1 MFSPR
6 PPAAF
11 RALAY
16 VISTILFVGV
26 QFAVAHAPL

>member
-1 MFSPR
+1 MFSSR

-16 VISTILFVGV
+16 LVSVVLFVGV
-26 QFAVAHAPL
+26 QIAVGNAPL

>member
-1 MFSPR
+1 MFSTR

-16 VISTILFVGV
+16 LVSAILFIGV
-26 QFAVAHAPL
+26 QFAVANTPL

>member
-1 MFSPR
+1 MLGSR

-16 VISTILFVGV
+16 LVSAMLFIGV
-26 QFAVAHAPL
+26 QIAVAHAPL

>member
-1 MFSPR
+1 MFSSR

-16 VISTILFVGV
+16 IVSVALFIGV
-26 QFAVAHAPL
+26 QIAVAQAPL